1 MQFKIHYVDN
11 TKGKPTAVKLD
22 IEEWQRLK
30 QYLTEVADE
39 KHEAVDFVETPV
51 QVKKMDI
58 KPEKRRSFSDLLM
71 DL

>member
-1 MQFKIHYVDN
+1 MKFKIHYVDN
-11 TKGKPTAVKLD
+11 TKGKHTAVKLEM
-22 IEEWQRLK
+22 EEWQRLK

-39 KHEAVDFVETPV
+39 NHESVDFVETPV

-58 KPEKRRSFSDLLM
+58 KPAKKRSFSDLLM